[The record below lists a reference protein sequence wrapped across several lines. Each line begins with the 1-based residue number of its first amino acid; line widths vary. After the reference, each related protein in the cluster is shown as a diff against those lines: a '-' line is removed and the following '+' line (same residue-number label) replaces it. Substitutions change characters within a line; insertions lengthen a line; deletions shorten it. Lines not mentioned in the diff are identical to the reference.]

1 MKKEQILKILKTMIV
16 MTAIILVVEG
26 IFSIPAVNDWFS
38 SLITGSDGII
48 VYVVIWLIMFLQ
60 TTILNIPAYVVLS
73 ASVSIGINTLS
84 ITYILV
90 VLSAYMCGC
99 ILAYWLGRW
108 FGKKAVKWCAGSE
121 EDYGKWCSALNDKG
135 KWWYLLTVIFPVFPD
150 DILCL
155 VAGAVKFDFGFY
167 TIANLLGRC
176 VGLVAML
183 LTLELLGSM
192 GGGFPFMLI
201 VWGVALL
208 AEVIGYFVIKEKKNE
223 SNDNRE

>member
-1 MKKEQILKILKTMIV
+1 MIV
-16 MTAIILVVEG
+16 MTAIILIVEG
-26 IFSIPAVNDWFS
+26 VFSIPAVNDWFS
-38 SLITGSDGII
+38 SLITGSSGII

-84 ITYILV
+84 ITYMLV

-108 FGKKAVKWCAGSE
+108 FGKKAVKWCAGSD
-121 EDYGKWCSALNDKG
+121 EDYSKWCDVLNNKG
-135 KWWYLLTVIFPVFPD
+135 KWWYLVTVIFPLFPD

-201 VWGVALL
+201 VWGVVLL